1 MKLER
6 EGQVVVATMDR
17 GENRFHPDHLVEI
30 EEALDEIEAMDGN
43 PAAVIT
49 AEDRFFS
56 LGLDLDWMGT
66 ADPADAMASVER
78 TMTLLARILTA
89 PFATVAAV
97 NGHAFG
103 GGAMLALACD
113 ARVMRE
119 DRGYVCFPEVDVDL
133 VFLPGMSAMIAG
145 RLTPQAAHE
154 AMLSG
159 ARYGAADALRLGIAD
174 ASSSEDALVAAAA
187 ERAAAL
193 AGKTPATV
201 SGIKAGLYG
210 EIVAKLREPIA
221 T

>member
-1 MKLER
+1 
-6 EGQVVVATMDR
+6 
-17 GENRFHPDHLVEI
+17 
-30 EEALDEIEAMDGN
+30 
-43 PAAVIT
+43 
-49 AEDRFFS
+49 
-56 LGLDLDWMGT
+56 
-66 ADPADAMASVER
+66 
-78 TMTLLARILTA
+78 
-89 PFATVAAV
+89 
-97 NGHAFG
+97 
-103 GGAMLALACD
+103 MLALACD

-133 VFLPGMSAMIAG
+133 VFLPGMSALIAG

-159 ARYGAADALRLGIAD
+159 ARYGADDALRLGIAD
-174 ASSSEDALVAAAA
+174 ATSAEGALVTAAA

-193 AGKTPATV
+193 AGKNPATV

>member
-17 GENRFHPDHLVEI
+17 GENRFHPDHLAEI

-49 AEDRFFS
+49 GEDRFFS

-66 ADPADAMASVER
+66 ADPAVAMASVER
-78 TMTLLARILTA
+78 TMALLARILTA
-89 PFATVAAV
+89 PFGTVAAV

-159 ARYGAADALRLGIAD
+159 ARYGAAEALRLGIAD

-210 EIVAKLREPIA
+210 EIVAKLREPIV

>member
-1 MKLER
+1 MRLER

-17 GENRFHPDHLVEI
+17 GENRFHPDHLTEI

-43 PAAVIT
+43 PAAVLT
-49 AEDRFFS
+49 GEGKFFS

-66 ADPADAMASVER
+66 ADPAEAMASVER
-78 TMTLLARILTA
+78 TMALLARILTA

-133 VFLPGMSAMIAG
+133 VFLPGMSALIAG

-159 ARYGAADALRLGIAD
+159 ARYGADDALRLGIAD
-174 ASSSEDALVAAAA
+174 ATSAEGALVTAAA

-193 AGKTPATV
+193 AGKNPATV

>member
-17 GENRFHPDHLVEI
+17 GENRFHPDHLAEI
-30 EEALDEIEAMDGN
+30 EEALDEIEAMNGN

-49 AEDRFFS
+49 GEDRFFS

-66 ADPADAMASVER
+66 ADPAVAMASVER
-78 TMTLLARILTA
+78 TMALLARILTA
-89 PFATVAAV
+89 PFGTVAAV

-210 EIVAKLREPIA
+210 EIVAKLREPIV

>member
-17 GENRFHPDHLVEI
+17 GENRFHPDHLAEI
-30 EEALDEIEAMDGN
+30 EEALDEIEAMGSN

-49 AEDRFFS
+49 GEDRFFS

-66 ADPADAMASVER
+66 ADPAEAMASVER
-78 TMTLLARILTA
+78 TMALLARILTA
-89 PFATVAAV
+89 PFGTVAAV

-174 ASSSEDALVAAAA
+174 ASSSEEALVAAAA

>member
-17 GENRFHPDHLVEI
+17 GENRFHPDHLAEI

-49 AEDRFFS
+49 GEDRFFS
-56 LGLDLDWMGT
+56 LGLDLDWMGD
-66 ADPADAMASVER
+66 ADPAVAMASVER
-78 TMTLLARILTA
+78 TMALLARILTA
-89 PFATVAAV
+89 PFGTVAAV

-210 EIVAKLREPIA
+210 EIVAKLREPIV

>member
-1 MKLER
+1 MRLER

-17 GENRFHPDHLVEI
+17 GENRFHPDHLTEI

-43 PAAVIT
+43 PAAILT
-49 AEDRFFS
+49 GEGKFFS

-66 ADPADAMASVER
+66 ADPAEAMASVER
-78 TMTLLARILTA
+78 TMALLARILTA

-113 ARVMRE
+113 VRVMRE

-133 VFLPGMSAMIAG
+133 VFLPGMSALIAG

-159 ARYGAADALRLGIAD
+159 ARYGAADAIRLGIAD
-174 ASSSEDALVAAAA
+174 AGSSEDALVAAAA

-193 AGKTPATV
+193 AGKAPATV

>member
-17 GENRFHPDHLVEI
+17 GENRFHPDHLTEI

-49 AEDRFFS
+49 GEDRFFS

-66 ADPADAMASVER
+66 ADPAVAMASVER
-78 TMTLLARILTA
+78 TMALLARILTA
-89 PFATVAAV
+89 PFGTVAAV

>member
-17 GENRFHPDHLVEI
+17 GENRFHPDHLAEI

-49 AEDRFFS
+49 GEDRFFS

-66 ADPADAMASVER
+66 ADPAVAMASVER
-78 TMTLLARILTA
+78 TMALLARILTA
-89 PFATVAAV
+89 PFGIVAAV

>member
-17 GENRFHPDHLVEI
+17 GENRFHPDHLAEI

-49 AEDRFFS
+49 GEDRFFS
-56 LGLDLDWMGT
+56 LGLDLDWMAA
-66 ADPADAMASVER
+66 ADPAEAMASVER
-78 TMTLLARILTA
+78 TMALLARILTA
-89 PFATVAAV
+89 PFGTVAAV

-159 ARYGAADALRLGIAD
+159 ARYGAAGALRLGIAD

>member
-1 MKLER
+1 MRLER
-6 EGQVVVATMDR
+6 EGKIVVATMDR
-17 GENRFHPDHLVEI
+17 GENRFHPDHLTEI

-43 PAAVIT
+43 PAAVLT
-49 AEDRFFS
+49 GEGKFFS

-133 VFLPGMSAMIAG
+133 VFLPGMSALIAG

-159 ARYGAADALRLGIAD
+159 ARYGADDALRLGIAD
-174 ASSSEDALVAAAA
+174 ATSAEGALVTAAA
-187 ERAAAL
+187 EQAAAL
-193 AGKTPATV
+193 AGKNPATV

>member
-1 MKLER
+1 MRLER
-6 EGQVVVATMDR
+6 EGQVVAATMDR
-17 GENRFHPDHLVEI
+17 GENRFHPDHLTEI

-49 AEDRFFS
+49 GEGKFFS
-56 LGLDLDWMGT
+56 LGLDLDWMGA
-66 ADPADAMASVER
+66 ADPAEAMASVER
-78 TMTLLARILTA
+78 TMALLARILTA
-89 PFATVAAV
+89 PFGTVAAV

-133 VFLPGMSAMIAG
+133 VFLPGMSALIAG

-159 ARYGAADALRLGIAD
+159 ARYGASDALRLGIAD

-201 SGIKAGLYG
+201 SGIKSGLYG
-210 EIVAKLREPIA
+210 EIAVKLREPIA

>member
-1 MKLER
+1 MRLER
-6 EGQVVVATMDR
+6 DGRIVVAIMDR
-17 GENRFHPDHLVEI
+17 GENRFHPDHLTEI

-43 PAAVIT
+43 PAAVLT
-49 AEDRFFS
+49 GEGKFFS

-133 VFLPGMSAMIAG
+133 VFLPGMSALIAG

-154 AMLSG
+154 ALLSG
-159 ARYGAADALRLGIAD
+159 ARYGADDALRLGIAD
-174 ASSSEDALVAAAA
+174 ATSAEGALVTAAA

-193 AGKTPATV
+193 AGKNPATV

>member
-17 GENRFHPDHLVEI
+17 GENRFHPDHLAEI

-49 AEDRFFS
+49 GEDRFFS

-66 ADPADAMASVER
+66 ADPAVAMASVER
-78 TMTLLARILTA
+78 TMALLARILTA
-89 PFATVAAV
+89 PFGTVAAV

-159 ARYGAADALRLGIAD
+159 ARYDAADALRLGIAD
-174 ASSSEDALVAAAA
+174 ASRSEDALVAAAA

-193 AGKTPATV
+193 VGKTPATV

>member
-17 GENRFHPDHLVEI
+17 GENRFHPDHLAEI

-49 AEDRFFS
+49 GEDRFFS

-66 ADPADAMASVER
+66 ADPAVAMASVER
-78 TMTLLARILTA
+78 TMALLARILTA
-89 PFATVAAV
+89 PFGTVAAV

-174 ASSSEDALVAAAA
+174 ASSSEDALVAEAA

>member
-17 GENRFHPDHLVEI
+17 GENRFHPDHLAEI

-49 AEDRFFS
+49 GEDRFFS

-66 ADPADAMASVER
+66 ADPAVAMASVER
-78 TMTLLARILTA
+78 TMALLARILTA
-89 PFATVAAV
+89 PFGTVAAV

-159 ARYGAADALRLGIAD
+159 ARYGAAEALRLGIAD

>member
-17 GENRFHPDHLVEI
+17 GENRFHPDHLAEI

-49 AEDRFFS
+49 GEDRFFS

-66 ADPADAMASVER
+66 ADPAVAMASVER
-78 TMTLLARILTA
+78 TMALLARILTA
-89 PFATVAAV
+89 PFGTVAAV

-210 EIVAKLREPIA
+210 DIVAKLREPIA

>member
-1 MKLER
+1 MRLER
-6 EGQVVVATMDR
+6 EGQVVVATMER
-17 GENRFHPDHLVEI
+17 GENRFHPDHLTEI
-30 EEALDEIEAMDGN
+30 EDALDEIEAMDGN

-49 AEDRFFS
+49 GEDRFFS
-56 LGLDLDWMGT
+56 LGLDLDWMGD
-66 ADPADAMASVER
+66 ADPAVAMASVER
-78 TMTLLARILTA
+78 TMALLARILTA
-89 PFATVAAV
+89 PFGTVAAV

-159 ARYGAADALRLGIAD
+159 ARYGAAEALRLGIAD

>member
-17 GENRFHPDHLVEI
+17 GENRFHPDHLAEI

-49 AEDRFFS
+49 GEDRFFS

-66 ADPADAMASVER
+66 ADPAVAMASVER
-78 TMTLLARILTA
+78 TMALLARILTA
-89 PFATVAAV
+89 PFGTVAAV

-210 EIVAKLREPIA
+210 EIVAKLREPIV

>member
-1 MKLER
+1 MRLER

-17 GENRFHPDHLVEI
+17 GENRFHPDHLTEI
-30 EEALDEIEAMDGN
+30 EETLDEIEAMDGN
-43 PAAVIT
+43 PAAVLT
-49 AEDRFFS
+49 GEGRFFS

-66 ADPADAMASVER
+66 ADPAEAMASVER
-78 TMTLLARILTA
+78 TMALLARTLTA

-133 VFLPGMSAMIAG
+133 VFLPGMSALIAG

-159 ARYGAADALRLGIAD
+159 ARYGADDALRLGIAD
-174 ASSSEDALVAAAA
+174 ATSAEGALVTAAA

-193 AGKTPATV
+193 AGKNPATV

>member
-17 GENRFHPDHLVEI
+17 GENRFHPDHLAEI

-49 AEDRFFS
+49 GEDRFFS

-66 ADPADAMASVER
+66 ADPAVAMASVER
-78 TMTLLARILTA
+78 TMALLARILTA
-89 PFATVAAV
+89 PFGTVAAV

>member
-17 GENRFHPDHLVEI
+17 GENRFHPDHLAEI

-49 AEDRFFS
+49 GEDRFFS
-56 LGLDLDWMGT
+56 LGLDLDWMGD
-66 ADPADAMASVER
+66 ADPAVAMASVER
-78 TMTLLARILTA
+78 TMALLARILTA
-89 PFATVAAV
+89 PFGTVAAV

-159 ARYGAADALRLGIAD
+159 ARYGAAEALRLGIAD

-210 EIVAKLREPIA
+210 EIVAKLREPIV

>member
-1 MKLER
+1 MRLER
-6 EGQVVVATMDR
+6 EGQVVAATMDR
-17 GENRFHPDHLVEI
+17 GENRFHPDHLTEI

-49 AEDRFFS
+49 GEGKFFS
-56 LGLDLDWMGT
+56 LGLDLDWMRA
-66 ADPADAMASVER
+66 ADPAEAMASVER
-78 TMTLLARILTA
+78 TMALLARILTA
-89 PFATVAAV
+89 PFGTVAAV

-133 VFLPGMSAMIAG
+133 VFLPGMSALIAG

-159 ARYGAADALRLGIAD
+159 ARYGASDALRLGIAD

-201 SGIKAGLYG
+201 SGIKSGLYG
-210 EIVAKLREPIA
+210 EVAVKLREPIA

>member
-1 MKLER
+1 MRLER
-6 EGQVVVATMDR
+6 EGQVTVATMDR
-17 GENRFHPDHLVEI
+17 GENRFHPDHLAEI

-49 AEDRFFS
+49 GEDRFFS

-66 ADPADAMASVER
+66 ADPAVAMASVER
-78 TMTLLARILTA
+78 TMALLARILTA
-89 PFATVAAV
+89 PFGTVAAV

-159 ARYGAADALRLGIAD
+159 ARYGAAEALRLGIAD

>member
-17 GENRFHPDHLVEI
+17 GENRFHPDHLAEI

-49 AEDRFFS
+49 GEDRFFS

-66 ADPADAMASVER
+66 ADPAVAMESVER
-78 TMTLLARILTA
+78 TMALLARILTA
-89 PFATVAAV
+89 PFGTVAAV

-210 EIVAKLREPIA
+210 DIVAKLREPIA

>member
-17 GENRFHPDHLVEI
+17 GENRFHPDHLAEI

-49 AEDRFFS
+49 GEDRFFS
-56 LGLDLDWMGT
+56 LGLDLDWMAT
-66 ADPADAMASVER
+66 ADPAEAMASVER
-78 TMTLLARILTA
+78 TMALLARILTA
-89 PFATVAAV
+89 PFGTVAAV

>member
-17 GENRFHPDHLVEI
+17 GENRFHPDHLAEI

-49 AEDRFFS
+49 GEDRFFS
-56 LGLDLDWMGT
+56 LGLDLDWMGD
-66 ADPADAMASVER
+66 ADPAVAMASVER
-78 TMTLLARILTA
+78 TMALLARILTA
-89 PFATVAAV
+89 PFGTVAAV